1 MHLSSILKLVTLWV
15 MMSHYL
21 MCCGYEAAL
30 LQMGQTA
37 EEDHKVVT
45 HYCGLLKEETTHANT
60 PTHRLS
66 LYFSVTFSYGFTQI
80 DTPLSSLCHFFLSLS
95 PFSLFLAFNKE

>member
-1 MHLSSILKLVTLWV
+1 MHLSSILKLVTLCV

-30 LQMGQTA
+30 LQMGQTV
-37 EEDHKVVT
+37 EEDHKVVS
-45 HYCGLLKEETTHANT
+45 HYCGLLKEERTYTNT

-66 LYFSVTFSYGFTQI
+66 VCFSVSFSYEFTQI
-80 DTPLSSLCHFFLSLS
+80 HTPSSSLCHFFLSLS
-95 PFSLFLAFNKE
+95 PFSVSS